1 MSESLR
7 KALRL
12 FDLLHGPDFKSAP
25 ELATELQVKPR
36 TIQGY
41 VQVFREFDWPVE
53 SSHAKGYRVT
63 NNGLSMSLTERELV
77 IVAVLLAHGGSL
89 IPTVDFERLTQKLN
103 ELLTPLAQSR
113 IDQLQSKLS
122 AEAASPLKDLEALT
136 AIGRCL
142 ADPHLQMVMDYKK
155 SDDALPERRQ
165 AVPLTLRHQDGW
177 YYVDV
182 FDLQKLANRSFRL
195 DRIQRIQ
202 ILRQDKPIPR
212 PSARLE
218 DTHKWDFG
226 QDEPIEV
233 SLEATPRLGAW
244 LQERPIHRS
253 QIVTESGDR
262 WRISY
267 RVKRLDAFVDWF
279 LGLRGARAVG
289 PTLFLAKVKE
299 RAALLANPEGTFH
312 LEWG

>member
-12 FDLLHGPDFKSAP
+12 FDLLHGQDFKSAP
-25 ELATELQVKPR
+25 ELAAELQVKPR

-41 VQVFREFDWPVE
+41 VQVFREFDWPVD
-53 SSHAKGYRVT
+53 SSHAKGYRVI
-63 NNGLSMSLTERELV
+63 NNGLSVSLTERELM
-77 IVAVLLAHGGSL
+77 IVAVLLAQGGSL
-89 IPTVDFERLTQKLN
+89 IATADFERLIQKLSD
-103 ELLTPLAQSR
+103 LLTPSAQSK
-113 IDQLQSKLS
+113 IGQLQRKLS
-122 AEAASPLKDLEALT
+122 AASGSPLKDLETLT

-155 SDDALPERRQ
+155 YASAASERRQ

-182 FDLQKLANRSFRL
+182 FDLEKSASRSFRL

-212 PSARLE
+212 PTDRLE

-226 QDEPIEV
+226 QGEPIKV
-233 SLEATPRLGAW
+233 SMEATPRLGAW
-244 LQERPIHRS
+244 LRERPVHYRQAI
-253 QIVTESGDR
+253 TESADR

-267 RVKRLDAFVDWF
+267 EVKRLDAFVDWF
-279 LGLRGARAVG
+279 MGLRGARAVG

-299 RAALLANPEGTFH
+299 RAALLANPEGTFD
-312 LEWG
+312 LEWS